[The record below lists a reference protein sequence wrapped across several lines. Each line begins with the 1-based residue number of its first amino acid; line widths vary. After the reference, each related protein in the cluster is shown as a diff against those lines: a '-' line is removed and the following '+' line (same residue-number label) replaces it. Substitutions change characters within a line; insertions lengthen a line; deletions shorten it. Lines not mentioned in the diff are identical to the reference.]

1 MEHNLN
7 IPTNFVSS
15 AVHSTLQKANNIYAD
30 IIKAE
35 QRIRKY
41 LAPTP
46 LVYSPYLSAK
56 VNANLKSGSSNPCRV
71 FLKLESENVT
81 GSFKVRGAFNKVLI
95 SKEKGSAL
103 DFTTASTGNHAAAVV
118 HVLQTFNYKGDI
130 YIPYNAAKVK
140 VTKLQQMIGSSSH
153 ISLIRFGDDC
163 LQAEL
168 EARRQAQARNATYI
182 SPYNDYDVMVGQ
194 GTIGVEIS
202 AQLAQWS
209 AKDNHGVSIPD
220 YVIVP
225 VGGGGLIGGIT
236 SFFKQQPK
244 SQLAQSH
251 TKIIGC
257 QPAND
262 NAMYQSVKAGRIVDI
277 AVCDAEL
284 FLLRTSQTGVILSS
298 EHFLHKYNR

>member
-1 MEHNLN
+1 
-7 IPTNFVSS
+7 
-15 AVHSTLQKANNIYAD
+15 
-30 IIKAE
+30 
-35 QRIRKY
+35 
-41 LAPTP
+41 
-46 LVYSPYLSAK
+46 
-56 VNANLKSGSSNPCRV
+56 
-71 FLKLESENVT
+71 
-81 GSFKVRGAFNKVLI
+81 
-95 SKEKGSAL
+95 
-103 DFTTASTGNHAAAVV
+103 
-118 HVLQTFNYKGDI
+118 
-130 YIPYNAAKVK
+130 
-140 VTKLQQMIGSSSH
+140 
-153 ISLIRFGDDC
+153 
-163 LQAEL
+163 
-168 EARRQAQARNATYI
+168 
-182 SPYNDYDVMVGQ
+182 MVGQ